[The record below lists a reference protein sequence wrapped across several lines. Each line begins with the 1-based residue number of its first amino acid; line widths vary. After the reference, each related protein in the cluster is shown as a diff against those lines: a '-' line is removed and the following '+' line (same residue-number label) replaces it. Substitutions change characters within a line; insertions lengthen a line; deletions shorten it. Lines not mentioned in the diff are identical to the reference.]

1 MPSHW
6 LPLLLCLAGLGA
18 LAVNSWRSRR
28 AGVDPWALPAG
39 DDANGYL
46 ARCYFWLVGA
56 ALLLL
61 FAWALAPA
69 WSLRVFGALPL
80 LLHPVPAW
88 IGITLILAGFVLALV
103 AQKAMGDGWRI
114 GIPRRE
120 RLPLVTRGPFRFSR
134 NPAFLGIL
142 LCAFGLGL
150 AIPHAL
156 SVAVLAA
163 TSVALSVQVR
173 LEEAYLEGWL
183 GAEYLGYK
191 ARTGRWLSLR

>member
-1 MPSHW
+1 
-6 LPLLLCLAGLGA
+6 
-18 LAVNSWRSRR
+18 
-28 AGVDPWALPAG
+28 
-39 DDANGYL
+39 
-46 ARCYFWLVGA
+46 
-56 ALLLL
+56 
-61 FAWALAPA
+61 
-69 WSLRVFGALPL
+69 
-80 LLHPVPAW
+80 
-88 IGITLILAGFVLALV
+88 
-103 AQKAMGDGWRI
+103 MGGGWRI
-114 GIPRRE
+114 GIPIRE
-120 RLPLVTRGPFRFSR
+120 RPQLVTKGPFRFSR